1 MQGYYYF
8 KTLRKT
14 IIQFLDVFN
23 NIQIA
28 KYNKDGSINK
38 FIEVPLKY
46 APKQKF
52 WSWAYD
58 RRHEI
63 HLPMMA
69 GNITGIDSAIDT
81 RLTNDTSTIQVS
93 AGNTVIS
100 DYPMPTPYNVSFDLA
115 ITAEYSSEIDQI
127 IEQILPFFNPAIF
140 TTINIPEINNSFDVK
155 IVLNS
160 ASLDESLEIPETDY
174 RTINWVLS
182 FTAHTLLFK
191 PITDSKLIKEIYT
204 PIFSSKETRELN
216 RDTQTILVSGDKEN
230 NKTIYDYEEGL

>member
-1 MQGYYYF
+1 
-8 KTLRKT
+8 
-14 IIQFLDVFN
+14 
-23 NIQIA
+23 
-28 KYNKDGSINK
+28 
-38 FIEVPLKY
+38 
-46 APKQKF
+46 
-52 WSWAYD
+52 
-58 RRHEI
+58 
-63 HLPMMA
+63 MMA

-81 RLTNDTSTIQVS
+81 RLINDTSTIQVS

-174 RTINWVLS
+174 RTIN
-182 FTAHTLLFK
+182 
-191 PITDSKLIKEIYT
+191 
-204 PIFSSKETRELN
+204 
-216 RDTQTILVSGDKEN
+216 
-230 NKTIYDYEEGL
+230 